1 MEVLIIDSSIQVSL
15 RLKEILSELKF
26 IKAIYTTNS
35 HANASKIFFQYQPG
49 IILLGFN
56 IPENDSLNLLAKITS
71 SARKTAII
79 ALFLDKNECIVE
91 QCRLLGADY
100 FLDKYEDFE
109 KIPGIITGLKAKTI
123 N

>member
-26 IKAIYTTNS
+26 INTIYTSNS
-35 HANASKIFFQYQPG
+35 HENASQLFFRYQPG

-56 IPENDSLNLLAKITS
+56 IPENESLNLLAKITNS
-71 SARKTAII
+71 STKTSII

-109 KIPGIITGLKAKTI
+109 KIPGIINGIKAKTI